1 MISNLE
7 DLVRLTK
14 SQVKPACRMLA
25 RAFQDDPLSIYWVP
39 DARKRENLLAPIF
52 EVIVHYG
59 VIWGEAYATSIA
71 LEGVAAW
78 HPPGKA
84 KMSAWATM
92 RSGGFSLVPKVGIRV
107 ISRMQSYDKYASA
120 LHHRHADFPH
130 WYLAPIG
137 VEPVFQGKGHGG
149 TLMGAMLARLDTD
162 DLPCYLETH
171 KERNVEMYRDYG
183 FTVVEAG
190 VIPGTMVKHWSMLR
204 R

>member
-1 MISNLE
+1 MF
-7 DLVRLTK
+7 
-14 SQVKPACRMLA
+14 A
-25 RAFQDDPLSIYWVP
+25 RAFQDDPLSTYWIP

-52 EVIVHYG
+52 EVIVRYG
-59 VIWGEAYATSIA
+59 VIWGEAYATSTD

-84 KMSAWATM
+84 RMSMWATM
-92 RSGGFSLVPKVGIRV
+92 RSGGFSLVPKVGISV

-137 VEPVFQGKGHGG
+137 VDPVFQGEGHGG
-149 TLMGAMLARLDTD
+149 TLMGAMFTRLDAE

-171 KERNVEMYRDYG
+171 KEKNVEMYRHYG
-183 FTVVEAG
+183 FTVVETG
-190 VIPGTMVKHWSMLR
+190 VIPGTGVIHWSMLR